1 MKPKVRHIIW
11 DFNGTLLQDAELA
24 LSIDNRLL
32 RQMGMEPIT
41 LEEYRTFMRNPVE
54 LFYQDLG
61 VDLQK
66 HDFAQIN
73 EAFLE
78 EFDREV
84 LRAGLMPGALES
96 LAAARDAGYTQ
107 SILSSSYEPTLR
119 RQAEDL
125 GLLPFMRAVTGLEDN
140 RGGTKEERG
149 LHQLATLGVAPEEAV
164 LVGDMMTDAFVAS
177 HMGCRCILVE
187 GGHNTRRRLCQCGM
201 PVAQDITKVL
211 PILMEA

>member
-84 LRAGLMPGALES
+84 LRAG
-96 LAAARDAGYTQ
+96 
-107 SILSSSYEPTLR
+107 
-119 RQAEDL
+119 
-125 GLLPFMRAVTGLEDN
+125 
-140 RGGTKEERG
+140 
-149 LHQLATLGVAPEEAV
+149 
-164 LVGDMMTDAFVAS
+164 
-177 HMGCRCILVE
+177 
-187 GGHNTRRRLCQCGM
+187 
-201 PVAQDITKVL
+201 
-211 PILMEA
+211 